1 MVSETTVAALAALS
15 VSASFPCYLLGA
27 KVMIDAEV
35 VTWNVLR
42 RHLTYI
48 VVGLVLNTV
57 PVVGWMMPRLLA
69 QLNGPAALHAVLGL
83 QAYAMLVFGLT
94 GIVRILQV
102 KLAADAYD
110 DPDAVALDDLHEN
123 MGAWRGRLRVGV
135 FGYVVFWILAYLLGI
150 YRFWARYLA

>member
-1 MVSETTVAALAALS
+1 MVSETTVAAAAALS
-15 VSASFPCYLLGA
+15 VTASFPLYLIGA

-42 RHLTYI
+42 RHLKFI
-48 VVGLVLNTV
+48 VAGLLLNTV
-57 PVVGWMMPRLLA
+57 PVVGWMMPRLLE
-69 QLNGPAALHAVLGL
+69 QLNGSAALHAVLGL
-83 QAYAMLVFGLT
+83 QAYAMLLFGLT

-110 DPDAVALDDLHEN
+110 DPDTVALNDLHEN

-135 FGYVVFWILAYLLGI
+135 FGYVVFWMLAYVIGV
-150 YRFWARYLA
+150 YRFWVRYLA